1 MFSDLL
7 QDFRYGF
14 RQLLKARGFATIA
27 ILTVVIGIG
36 SATSLFSVVNTVL
49 LQPLAY
55 ENSRRIVQIS
65 ETRIGQENP
74 TFRLPGAFYFD
85 ILEQSTV
92 FEAVTAIA
100 YESVGISHGD
110 NVMRAFA
117 QNVAP
122 NASDV
127 YSMQVVLGRNF
138 RADEAESNAS
148 PVVLLSVDL
157 WETDFEG
164 NTDIINQQIVVNE
177 ESFTVIGVVDDPE
190 NTFRFIVRPVTHES
204 LRGDYENPSIFVSA
218 MRKKGV
224 SLAQVRSELDV
235 IAHRIALAHPETF
248 EGHGLEAT
256 PLINLYTSNARDQLY
271 ILLGVV
277 GFLLLIACVNVAS
290 LLLARAS
297 ARQKEL
303 AVRGALGASR
313 SRIVRQLLCESVLI
327 AIIGGVLG
335 VLLSYALM
343 DSLGTFAAGAV
354 QRTQGGI
361 AMDTTVLGVA
371 CGLMLLSGLAFG
383 LIPALQATKGNVARA
398 LNDTGRGSTGSGRQ
412 NSVRNTLVIVEIAL
426 ALMLLTGTG
435 LLLRSLHEMQ
445 TFDQGITTRNVEGSQ
460 FDLEPASRYDSPEK
474 ILNFTNEVL
483 ERIAGLPD
491 VETVAMTTA
500 LPMGN
505 RNRVRSRPFS
515 IDGDTSIPA
524 EERLSADYY
533 TITPDYFDVMSI
545 PLIRGRGIT
554 TQDTPGGSPVVV
566 VNREMVERH
575 FPDQDPIGQRIMLF
589 SGSEEPNIWYEI
601 VGVVGNVKPR
611 GPASP
616 TNPQFYTPFVQ
627 APQTHMTIMMR
638 TKGPAPTLSQTVADL
653 FNDLAPDTAFTR
665 TYDFESTIS
674 YSWRRQRFIM
684 LLFSIFSAL
693 ALILATIGIYGVMSY
708 TVNQRTQEIGI
719 RMALGALP
727 GNVLRLIL
735 RSSARIIIFGV
746 LLGAA
751 GSLAGSRLLE
761 SFLFNISPYDPVTFI
776 GIALILTIVALF
788 ACLIPARRATK
799 IDPLIAMGNE

>member
-1 MFSDLL
+1 MLSELL

-14 RQLLKARGFATIA
+14 RQLLKARGFAAIA
-27 ILTVVIGIG
+27 ILTIAIGIG
-36 SATSLFSVVNTVL
+36 SVTALFSVVNTVL

-55 ENSRRIVQIS
+55 ENSRRIVQIG
-65 ETRIGQENP
+65 ETIAGQENP
-74 TFRLPGAFYFD
+74 RFRLSGGFYFD
-85 ILEQSTV
+85 LLEQSTV

-100 YESVGISHGD
+100 YESVGIAHGD
-110 NVMRAFA
+110 NVMRAFS
-117 QNVAP
+117 QNVAA

-127 YSMQVVLGRNF
+127 YSMDVVLGRNF
-138 RADEAESNAS
+138 RADEAEAGAS

-157 WETDFEG
+157 WETDFG
-164 NTDIINQQIVVNE
+164 GATDIIDQQIMVNE
-177 ESFTVIGVVDDPE
+177 ESYTVIGVVDDPE
-190 NTFRFIVRPVTHES
+190 NTFRFIVRPATHES

-235 IAHRIALAHPETF
+235 IANRIALAHPATF

-256 PLINLYTSNARDQLY
+256 PLIDLYTSNARDQLL

-297 ARQKEL
+297 SRQKEL

-313 SRIVRQLLCESVLI
+313 GRIVRQLLSESVLI
-327 AIIGGVLG
+327 SLLGGTLG
-335 VLLSYALM
+335 VLLAYATMGALS
-343 DSLGTFAAGAV
+343 DFAAGV
-354 QRTQGGI
+354 VPRTQEGVSI
-361 AMDTTVLGVA
+361 DTTVLSVA
-371 CGLMLLSGLAFG
+371 CGLMLLAGLSFG
-383 LIPALQATKGNVARA
+383 LIPALQASKGNVGHA

-435 LLLRSLHEMQ
+435 LLLRSLYEMQ
-445 TFDQGITTRNVEGSQ
+445 TFDQGIRTLNVEGNQ

-474 ILNFTNEVL
+474 ILNFTDEVL
-483 ERIAGLPD
+483 QRIAGLPD
-491 VETVAMTTA
+491 IESVAMTTA

-505 RNRVRSRPFS
+505 RNRVRSRAFS
-515 IDGDTSIPA
+515 IDGDTSVPA

-533 TITPDYFDVMSI
+533 TVTPDYFDVMSI

-554 TQDTPGGSPVVV
+554 DADVPGGSPVVV

-589 SGSEEPNIWYEI
+589 SGSDEPNVWYEI
-601 VGVVGNVKPR
+601 VGIVGNVKPR

-616 TNPQFYTPFVQ
+616 TDPQFYTPFVQ
-627 APQTHMTIMMR
+627 APQAHMTIMLR
-638 TKGPAPTLSQTVADL
+638 TKGSAPAISQTVTNI
-653 FNDLAPDTAFTR
+653 FNKLSPDTAFTQ
-665 TYDFESTIS
+665 TYDFEATIS

-684 LLFSIFSAL
+684 NLFSIFSVL
-693 ALILATIGIYGVMSY
+693 ALVLATIGIYGVMSY

-727 GNVLRLIL
+727 NSAMRLIL
-735 RSSARIIIFGV
+735 RNGSRIILFGI
-746 LLGAA
+746 LLGAT

-776 GIALILTIVALF
+776 GIAAILATVALL
-788 ACLIPARRATK
+788 ACYLPARRATK
-799 IDPLIAMGNE
+799 VDPMVALRAE